1 MKWMMSKIQHDC
13 RLVNQSKWNPKV
25 NVFKKLTLLFFFFMT
40 LLPYLDWLPCSNY
53 WFFLTT
59 HIVFISQV
67 QTHVFFSSKL
77 NVYCGGWDTA
87 ELAWNKSYK
96 ASQNVHVPR
105 RTVFTPSVVM
115 WGAMTW
121 ATRVWLIWSW
131 ISFLSTRVVSQH
143 DLHLMLPMCM
153 CTKRQS
159 NGWSLQ

>member
-1 MKWMMSKIQHDC
+1 MYLRNWPFCFFFHDIVAVS
-13 RLVNQSKWNPKV
+13 RLV
-25 NVFKKLTLLFFFFMT
+25 TLLK
-40 LLPYLDWLPCSNY
+40 LLI
-53 WFFLTT
+53 FLHDT

-87 ELAWNKSYK
+87 DLAWNKSYK

-143 DLHLMLPMCM
+143 DLYLMLPMCM